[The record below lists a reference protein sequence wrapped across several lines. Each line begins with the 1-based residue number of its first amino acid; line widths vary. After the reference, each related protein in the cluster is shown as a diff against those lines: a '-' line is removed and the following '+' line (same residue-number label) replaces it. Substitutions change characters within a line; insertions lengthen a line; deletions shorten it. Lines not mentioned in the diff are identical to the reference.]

1 MRKHQG
7 AWAVKRSAQVKE
19 EPAQRAGP
27 TDAGEQNALP
37 PRLLAIADT
46 VRILQN
52 TFGPAP
58 DIAVVL
64 GSGWAGA
71 AQHLQDTQRI
81 TYSDLPAFEPTGV
94 EGHVSAV
101 TVGRMG
107 TQRVAMLGG
116 RTHTY
121 ETGDCAGMAGA
132 LRSLKAWGV
141 KLLLQTNAAGS
152 LRTHMPPGSLML
164 ITDHINAPQ
173 RSPLVGEPGNA
184 RFVDM
189 SAAYD
194 PELLAHT
201 RRLAQTQQVALY
213 EGTYLWALGPQFE
226 TPAEI
231 RMFAAW
237 GADAVGMSTVPETI
251 LARHAGLRVLGLSL
265 MTNMAAGLGDASLT
279 HAATLQQAQ
288 DSGAYAAQFLADL
301 IASLAELPSL
311 HG

>member
-1 MRKHQG
+1 MPDP
-7 AWAVKRSAQVKE
+7 S
-19 EPAQRAGP
+19 
-27 TDAGEQNALP
+27 L
-37 PRLLAIADT
+37 IADT
-46 VRILQN
+46 AKTLHER
-52 TFGPAP
+52 FGAAP
-58 DIAVVL
+58 EVAVVL

-71 AQHLQDTQRI
+71 TQYVQDAQRI
-81 TYSDLPAFEPTGV
+81 DYSELPAFQATSV
-94 EGHVSAV
+94 EGHVSAL

-107 TQRVAMLGG
+107 AQRVAMLGG
-116 RTHTY
+116 RKHTY
-121 ETGDCAGMAGA
+121 ENGDCASMAGA

-141 KLLLQTNAAGS
+141 RLLLQTNAAGS
-152 LRTHMPPGSLML
+152 LRPSMPPGTLLL

-173 RSPLVGEPGNA
+173 RSPLVGEPGNS

-201 RRLAQTQQVALY
+201 RQLAQTKRVPLG

-237 GADAVGMSTVPETI
+237 GADVVGMSTVPETI
-251 LARHAGLRVLGLSL
+251 LARHSGLRVLGLSL
-265 MTNMAAGLGDASLT
+265 ITNMAAGLSNESLT

-288 DSGAYAAQFLADL
+288 ASGEFAAGFLADL
-301 IASLAELPSL
+301 LGSLAEVVSL
-311 HG
+311 HSA

>member
-1 MRKHQG
+1 MPHH
-7 AWAVKRSAQVKE
+7 
-19 EPAQRAGP
+19 
-27 TDAGEQNALP
+27 N
-37 PRLLAIADT
+37 AIADT
-46 VRILQN
+46 VRILHN

-58 DIAVVL
+58 EVAVIL
-64 GSGWAGA
+64 GSGWAA
-71 AQHLQDTQRI
+71 ATQQMAQAQRMA
-81 TYSDLPAFEPTGV
+81 YADLPAFVSTGV
-94 EGHVSAV
+94 EGHVSEL
-101 TVGRMG
+101 TVGAMG
-107 TQRVAMLGG
+107 AQRVAMLRG

-121 ETGDCAGMAGA
+121 EAGDCAGMAGA
-132 LRSLKAWGV
+132 LRSLKGWGV

-152 LRTHMPPGSLML
+152 LRAHMPPGSLML
-164 ITDHINAPQ
+164 IADHINAPQ

-189 SAAYD
+189 GAAYD

-201 RRLAQTQQVALY
+201 RQLAHAKQVALS

-231 RMFAAW
+231 RMFTAW

-265 MTNMAAGLGDASLT
+265 MTNMGAGLGNESLT

-288 DSGAYAAQFLADL
+288 ASGSYAAQFLADL
-301 IASLAELPSL
+301 IASLADVPSL
-311 HG
+311 HR

>member
-1 MRKHQG
+1 MQKHPG
-7 AWAVKRSAQVKE
+7 ALAAERSAQVKE
-19 EPAQRAGP
+19 EPAQRAGD
-27 TDAGEQNALP
+27 TEQNALP

-46 VRILQN
+46 VDMLQK

-58 DIAVVL
+58 EVAVIL

-71 AQHLQDTQRI
+71 AQQVQDAQRMP
-81 TYSDLPAFEPTGV
+81 YSNLPAFQSTGV
-94 EGHVSAV
+94 EGHVSAL
-101 TVGRMG
+101 TVGRIG
-107 TQRVAMLGG
+107 AQRVAMLGG
-116 RTHTY
+116 RKHTY
-121 ETGDCAGMAGA
+121 ETGDCSGMAGA
-132 LRSLKAWGV
+132 LRSLKSWGV

-152 LRTHMPPGSLML
+152 LRTTMPPGSLML

-173 RSPLVGEPGNA
+173 RSPLVGAPGNA

-201 RRLAQTQQVALY
+201 RQVAAAQQVALC

-288 DSGAYAAQFLADL
+288 ASGTYAAQFLADL
-301 IASLAELPSL
+301 IASLADLPSL
-311 HG
+311 RD

>member
-1 MRKHQG
+1 MPPHQ
-7 AWAVKRSAQVKE
+7 E
-19 EPAQRAGP
+19 TIE
-27 TDAGEQNALP
+27 
-37 PRLLAIADT
+37 DT
-46 VRILQN
+46 VRILQT

-58 DIAVVL
+58 EVAVVL

-71 AQHLQDTQRI
+71 AQRVEDPKRLD
-81 TYSDLPAFEPTGV
+81 YSELPAFQATGV
-94 EGHVSAV
+94 EGHVSAL

-107 TQRVAMLGG
+107 AQRVAVLGG
-116 RTHTY
+116 RKHTY

-132 LRSLKAWGV
+132 LRSLKGWGV

-152 LRTHMPPGSLML
+152 LRPNMPPGTLML
-164 ITDHINAPQ
+164 ITDHINATQ
-173 RSPLVGEPGNA
+173 RSPLVGQPGNE

-201 RRLAQTQQVALY
+201 RQLAQTKQVALG

-265 MTNMAAGLGDASLT
+265 MTNMAAGLSSEALT
-279 HAATLQQAQ
+279 HSATLQQAQ
-288 DSGAYAAQFLADL
+288 ASGEFAAGFLADL
-301 IASLAELPSL
+301 IGSLAEVASL
-311 HG
+311 QPN